1 MTARTRA
8 SLGSQLPSPTSVASG
23 WARPSTSTAMWS
35 PFHVTDDEADH
46 PPSVP
51 DRPCL
56 LCGLFG
62 CATLFRASTPS
73 VVQEH
78 RSRRRVAGRGT
89 PVGRSA
95 GGYAGGVAWREE
107 HGRGSIL
114 EVVNPDDDT
123 SAAAVAAWI
132 AALEQDDDWI
142 DLPVTAAELVGED
155 RATRES

>member
-1 MTARTRA
+1 
-8 SLGSQLPSPTSVASG
+8 
-23 WARPSTSTAMWS
+23 MWS
-35 PFHVTDDEADH
+35 VRLCHPDPGPRPRAPFGSPLEKE
-46 PPSVP
+46 
-51 DRPCL
+51 
-56 LCGLFG
+56 G
-62 CATLFRASTPS
+62 CRTGRA
-73 VVQEH
+73 
-78 RSRRRVAGRGT
+78 
-89 PVGRSA
+89 VGRSA

-132 AALEQDDDWI
+132 AALEQDGDWI